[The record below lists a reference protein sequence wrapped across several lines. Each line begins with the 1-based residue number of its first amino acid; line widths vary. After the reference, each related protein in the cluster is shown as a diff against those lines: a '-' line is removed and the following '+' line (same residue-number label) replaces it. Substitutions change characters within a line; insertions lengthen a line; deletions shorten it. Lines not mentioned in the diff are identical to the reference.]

1 MEMRQNPYV
10 TIKRIKMVGVHDL
23 WYLFELDGTVPFGL
37 FRCIYYFLKYLWA
50 T

>member
-10 TIKRIKMVGVHDL
+10 TIEMVGVHDL
-23 WYLFELDGTVPFGL
+23 WYLFELDGTIPFGV
-37 FRCIYYFLKYLWA
+37 FRCIYYFLKYLCA